1 MWSKVGVMQ
10 GLRRFRFWQILWGAA
25 AFLLILV
32 SRAHAAETIQL
43 QYYDLTLN
51 VPLAELQDFAE
62 TGTPSPELQQ
72 FFQQAQQEPATLR
85 DYLTSPIPVQRTPL
99 ISDEFAL
106 IEINKVIGEPLGRE
120 RLEPLATAF
129 REATKADDSFSVME
143 LLAAYP
149 DPTVRLSLEQ
159 LVPIYRNVEL
169 FLTRIRPVL
178 SVTQELLPELICDCE
193 NSGTASAA
201 TSVTTSVA
209 GSSTTS
215 DHSAIATTTPA
226 VHRSIP
232 DSKDIRS
239 APTYQQLSHPIPS
252 LFSDLAFDSASGF
265 SPGSSTHPELSI
277 ASASRQPAAADLP
290 NRELILQ
297 LGPLRPSISLAELT
311 DFVETGTLSP
321 GWRFYLNVARI
332 KPENLRSALTQ
343 EIQVDGRFL
352 DKTLNSLLG
361 EYLLYQV
368 SQIVHTPSRLASI
381 QALRSALVLSA
392 LEDNRLTF
400 LELLA
405 RYPTQQMILDGQ
417 RLARLGQLAS
427 RFEASGGVA
436 TAVVSLED
444 WLVEVQ
450 ASIAQQICTCDEP
463 PANPTVIT
471 PLTIAPETVAQYL
484 PPDWQPVS
492 AHREDIG
499 NIKVVWLQGTP
510 YEMGYQHGQYLH
522 DEIASIG
529 EDVITALHFAGR
541 GLALGHLAKQRSY
554 PDAAEECRGL
564 TDATQDLGITFDAC
578 MMLAYGDV
586 YQSIFGYTL
595 PKELFWEGCSQF
607 VATNAATIDGYL
619 YHGST
624 VDNSTPI
631 DYVIKNPVVFVRQPQ
646 AGLPHVFVTYPGVV
660 WPNSGLNVAGIS
672 LGLDTAETNDT
683 NELAFAGGSNVQMMA
698 QILQGATSFQAAAMY
713 MESQPKVHPN
723 IIMVADGNSKQAGVL
738 EFTGRNFAVRQLP
751 ENGVLYATNHFV
763 TPEMFDK
770 QAPPNASTLSRY
782 DRYKQLLEPEGSHSY
797 YGRIDPEKMTEI
809 LRDRINP
816 YTLEASP
823 LDLFDD
829 NSSPGG
835 NGSLRQAI
843 YDPKRLHFWVAAG
856 KPPVPE
862 NPFVCFSLGELLE
875 FSDAVP
881 CTTPAIE

>member
-1 MWSKVGVMQ
+1 MMQ
-10 GLRRFRFWQILWGAA
+10 RLRQFQFWQIFLGAT
-25 AFLLILV
+25 AFFLILV
-32 SRAHAAETIQL
+32 SRTHAAETIQL

-51 VPLAELQDFAE
+51 VPLAELQNFAE
-62 TGTPSPELQQ
+62 TGTPSAELQQ

-129 REATKADDSFSVME
+129 REATKADGSFSVME
-143 LLAAYP
+143 LVAAYP
-149 DPTVRLSLEQ
+149 DPTVRLSLDQ
-159 LVPIYRNVEL
+159 LV
-169 FLTRIRPVL
+169 PVL
-178 SVTQELLPELICDCE
+178 SVAKELLPELICDCE
-193 NSGTASAA
+193 NEVTAS
-201 TSVTTSVA
+201 VTA
-209 GSSTTS
+209 S
-215 DHSAIATTTPA
+215 DHSATKATTST
-226 VHRSIP
+226 VHQGIP
-232 DSKDIRS
+232 ESKHI
-239 APTYQQLSHPIPS
+239 LSTATDQKLSQPIHS
-252 LFSDLAFDSASGF
+252 LFSDRSFYSASDP
-265 SPGSSTHPELSI
+265 SPMSSTHQALSI
-277 ASASRQPAAADLP
+277 APASYQPSASDLP
-290 NRELILQ
+290 NRDLILQ
-297 LGPLRPSISLAELT
+297 FGPLRPSISLAELT

-321 GWRFYLNVARI
+321 GWRFYLNVAKI
-332 KPENLRSALTQ
+332 KPENLRSALAQ
-343 EIQVDGRFL
+343 EIQVDARFL

-405 RYPTQQMILDGQ
+405 NYPTQQMILNGE
-417 RLARLGQLAS
+417 RLARLGQVVS
-427 RFEASGGVA
+427 RFESPGGLT
-436 TAVVSLED
+436 TAVVNLED

-450 ASIAQQICTCDEP
+450 ASIAQQTCSCDEP

-471 PLTIAPETVAQYL
+471 PLTIAPETVAPYL
-484 PPDWQPVS
+484 PPDWQPVP

-499 NIKVVWLQGTP
+499 NIKVVWLRGTP
-510 YEMGYQHGQYLH
+510 YEMGHQHGQYLH

-554 PDAAEECRGL
+554 PYAAEECRGL
-564 TDATQDLGITFDAC
+564 ADATQDLGITFDAC

-646 AGLPHVFVTYPGVV
+646 EGLPHVFVTYPGVV
-660 WPNSGLNVAGIS
+660 WPNSGLNVAGVS
-672 LGLDTAETNDT
+672 LGLDTAETNNT

-698 QILQGATSFQAAAMY
+698 QILQGATSFQAAATY

-738 EFTGRNFAVRQLP
+738 EFTGRHFAVRQLP
-751 ENGVLYATNHFV
+751 ENGVLFATNHFV

-770 QAPPNASTLSRY
+770 QTPPDASTLSRY
-782 DRYKQLLEPEGSHSY
+782 DRYKQLLEPEGINSY
-797 YGRIDPEKMTEI
+797 YGRIDPENMTEI

-856 KPPVPE
+856 TPPVPE
-862 NPFVCFSLGELLE
+862 NPFVCFSLSELLE
-875 FSDAVP
+875 FPDAVP
-881 CTTPAIE
+881 CSTPAIE